1 MSMSIYAMNYYNN
14 SLHNKQNDT
23 KSMTEKTKETDMK
36 QGELQENWGAAQL
49 TQEKYRED
57 GTVSMV
63 QRMQG
68 TDAYLQIKDGQPNS
82 SENVSGE
89 VMYSDTIRTDTITIS
104 EEGRLASNQMHQQSK
119 SVDSLSNNNTVQ
131 QSQKETSKETKNQAE
146 DLSEYT
152 DTELKQMY
160 YRGEI
165 TLQEYE
171 DETGKVPGS
180 VTTGISASL
189 CSTGSLGS

>member
-1 MSMSIYAMNYYNN
+1 MSMSIYAMNYYND
-14 SLHNKQNDT
+14 SLQNKQNSI

-36 QGELQENWGAAQL
+36 QRELQENSGSAQL

-68 TDAYLQIKDGQPNS
+68 TEAYLQIKT
-82 SENVSGE
+82 GE
-89 VMYSDTIRTDTITIS
+89 VNSQVLESASEEQQYSDAVRTDMVMIS
-104 EEGRLASNQMHQQSK
+104 EEGRQASIQMRQQSVR
-119 SVDSLSNNNTVQ
+119 VDSSSNNSTIQ
-131 QSQKETSKETKNQAE
+131 QLQEDASEEIEYQVE

-171 DETGKVPGS
+171 DETGEIIK
-180 VTTGISASL
+180 
-189 CSTGSLGS
+189 

>member
-1 MSMSIYAMNYYNN
+1 MSMSIYAMNYYND
-14 SLHNKQNDT
+14 SLQNKQNSI

-36 QGELQENWGAAQL
+36 QRELQENSGSAQL

-63 QRMQG
+63 QRMQE
-68 TDAYLQIKDGQPNS
+68 TEAYLQIKT
-82 SENVSGE
+82 GE
-89 VMYSDTIRTDTITIS
+89 VNSQVLESASEEQLYSDAVRTDMVMIS
-104 EEGRLASNQMHQQSK
+104 EEGRQASIQMRQQSVR
-119 SVDSLSNNNTVQ
+119 VDSSSNNSTIQ
-131 QSQKETSKETKNQAE
+131 QLQEDASEEIEYQVE

-171 DETGKVPGS
+171 DETGEIIK
-180 VTTGISASL
+180 
-189 CSTGSLGS
+189 

>member
-1 MSMSIYAMNYYNN
+1 MSMSIYAMNYYND
-14 SLHNKQNDT
+14 SLQNKQNGT
-23 KSMTEKTKETDMK
+23 KSMTEKTKESDMK
-36 QGELQENWGAAQL
+36 QGELQENWGSAQL

-63 QRMQG
+63 QRMKG
-68 TDAYLQIKDGQPNS
+68 TEAYLQIKTGETNAQVLES
-82 SENVSGE
+82 TSEE
-89 VMYSDTIRTDTITIS
+89 LLYSDAARTDTVMIS
-104 EEGRLASNQMHQQSK
+104 EEGRQASIQMRQQSV
-119 SVDSLSNNNTVQ
+119 SAGSSSNNSTMQ
-131 QSQKETSKETKNQAE
+131 QLQEDTSEETEYQVE

-171 DETGKVPGS
+171 DETGK
-180 VTTGISASL
+180 IIE
-189 CSTGSLGS
+189 

>member
-1 MSMSIYAMNYYNN
+1 MSMSIYAMNYYND
-14 SLHNKQNDT
+14 SLQNKQNGA

-68 TDAYLQIKDGQPNS
+68 TDTYLQIKDGQPNS

-89 VMYSDTIRTDTITIS
+89 AMYSDAVRTDTITIS
-104 EEGRLASNQMHQQSK
+104 EEGRQASNQIRRQSK
-119 SVDSLSNNNTVQ
+119 NADSLSDNSTVQ
-131 QSQKETSKETKNQAE
+131 QLQEETSEETEYQVE

-171 DETGKVPGS
+171 DETGE
-180 VTTGISASL
+180 IIE
-189 CSTGSLGS
+189 

>member
-1 MSMSIYAMNYYNN
+1 M
-14 SLHNKQNDT
+14 
-23 KSMTEKTKETDMK
+23 
-36 QGELQENWGAAQL
+36 
-49 TQEKYRED
+49 
-57 GTVSMV
+57 
-63 QRMQG
+63 
-68 TDAYLQIKDGQPNS
+68 
-82 SENVSGE
+82 
-89 VMYSDTIRTDTITIS
+89 IS
-104 EEGRLASNQMHQQSK
+104 EEGRQASIQMRQQSV
-119 SVDSLSNNNTVQ
+119 SVDSSSNNSTIQ
-131 QSQKETSKETKNQAE
+131 QLQEDTSEETEYQTE